1 MKKKITTLAA
11 MLALCISTSL
21 GQTTVI
27 PEPTVMDEPAW
38 NGKVITGKRAKT
50 ITLKRQRIRQIE
62 PTIDWD
68 GWLEEKGVRKTR
80 YLSGEHPEYAPEE
93 YKGQKVGMWLSF
105 DDCDII
111 IYGNKYDTDKT
122 FMIIADPTSGEVEH
136 CIDFSKWAYPEKVPV
151 NNRDFVRM
159 EIFNAIVENGILY
172 VGYRHYT
179 YASSS
184 YGQNAYITAIDLS
197 TMEQLWTTKPLTCGS
212 TFVIIGNSIV
222 CGYGFTNEPDFM
234 YVIDKTSGMRRQT
247 LKVPNA
253 PEEVVVK
260 GKQILVRT
268 YSYDI
273 TYSYQ

>member
-1 MKKKITTLAA
+1 M
-11 MLALCISTSL
+11 
-21 GQTTVI
+21 
-27 PEPTVMDEPAW
+27 
-38 NGKVITGKRAKT
+38 
-50 ITLKRQRIRQIE
+50 
-62 PTIDWD
+62 
-68 GWLEEKGVRKTR
+68 
-80 YLSGEHPEYAPEE
+80 EYAPEE

-105 DDCDII
+105 DDRDII
-111 IYGNKYDTDKT
+111 IYGNKYDNVET

-136 CIDFSKWAYPEKVPV
+136 CIDFSKWAYPGKVV
-151 NNRDFVRM
+151 INDRDFVRM
-159 EIFNAIVENGILY
+159 EILYAIVENGILY
-172 VGYRHYT
+172 VGYGHRT

-197 TMEQLWTTKPLTCGS
+197 TMKQLWTTKPLTCGS

>member
-62 PTIDWD
+62 PTIDYD

-93 YKGQKVGMWLSF
+93 YKGQEVWGWLSF
-105 DDCDII
+105 DDHDIL
-111 IYGNKYDTDKT
+111 IYGNNYKTEKT
-122 FMIIADPTSGEVEH
+122 FLVIGNPQTTELKY
-136 CIDFSKWAYPEKVPV
+136 CIDFSKWAYPEMPPAADKSFL
-151 NNRDFVRM
+151 RI
-159 EIFNAIVENGILY
+159 EIQYAIVENGILY
-172 VGYRHYT
+172 VGYGHRT
-179 YASSS
+179 YASTSK
-184 YGQNAYITAIDLS
+184 GLNAYITAIDLS
-197 TMEQLWTTKPLTCGS
+197 TMKQLWTTKPLTCGS